1 MPQEISTHPNTIYSH
16 TKMICIPL
24 LLGKKMITL
33 LFLCTETATTT
44 PPAPPPPI
52 QRVSLGHS
60 QVTLLYCNHHHSQLK
75 YSHKA
80 YQQRDAFVH
89 CAVYLWLP
97 LWGVSVSGNYTPLLY
112 RGPSSAPGL
121 FKKWPRSSIIVSAA
135 TTSPSDEFYSCSS
148 EGSRWRRLLQ
158 PVLWFRF
165 GYHLNR
171 FNCWL
176 FRRSSEGVL
185 DALRG

>member
-1 MPQEISTHPNTIYSH
+1 
-16 TKMICIPL
+16 
-24 LLGKKMITL
+24 MITL

-89 CAVYLWLP
+89 CAVYLCATLRSLRQSVGTIRRYCIVGLP
-97 LWGVSVSGNYTPLLY
+97 QHQVYLKSG
-112 RGPSSAPGL
+112 R
-121 FKKWPRSSIIVSAA
+121 V
-135 TTSPSDEFYSCSS
+135 
-148 EGSRWRRLLQ
+148 LQ
-158 PVLWFRF
+158 L
-165 GYHLNR
+165 
-171 FNCWL
+171 
-176 FRRSSEGVL
+176 
-185 DALRG
+185 